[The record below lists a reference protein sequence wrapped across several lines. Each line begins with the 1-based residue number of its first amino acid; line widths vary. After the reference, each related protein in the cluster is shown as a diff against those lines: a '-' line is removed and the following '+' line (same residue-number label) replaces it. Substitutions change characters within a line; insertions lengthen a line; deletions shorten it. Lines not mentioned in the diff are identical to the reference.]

1 MKKHIVFDFDGTVL
15 DTDQLIIDSWQAVFR
30 RFRGEETAEKL
41 ILSTFGETVANTV
54 QELFPEE
61 NAEEVM
67 QVYRS
72 YQQKHSAGAY
82 RLYPGIRELLG
93 ELKEHRYKLSIV
105 TSRLGNTTMQYL
117 GEMGIKDKFDVIVTA
132 DDVTSPKPDPT
143 PLLTAMDKLGV
154 GRDES
159 IMLGDTRFDIGCCVN
174 AGVDSILVGWGRS
187 CGRTSLRGLEP
198 TYRIYQPGDLFEIIE
213 G

>member
-1 MKKHIVFDFDGTVL
+1 
-15 DTDQLIIDSWQAVFR
+15 
-30 RFRGEETAEKL
+30 
-41 ILSTFGETVANTV
+41 
-54 QELFPEE
+54 
-61 NAEEVM
+61 
-67 QVYRS
+67 
-72 YQQKHSAGAY
+72 
-82 RLYPGIRELLG
+82 
-93 ELKEHRYKLSIV
+93 
-105 TSRLGNTTMQYL
+105 MQYL
-117 GEMGIKDKFDVIVTA
+117 GEMGIKDKFDVMVTA